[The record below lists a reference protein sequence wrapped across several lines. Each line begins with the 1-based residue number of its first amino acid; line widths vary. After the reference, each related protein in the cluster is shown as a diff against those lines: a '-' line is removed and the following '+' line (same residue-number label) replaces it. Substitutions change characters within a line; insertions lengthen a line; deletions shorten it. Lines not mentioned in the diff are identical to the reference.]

1 VKPSPPNFNAT
12 AIFLSFNEFKFIF
25 ICEMYCDFFVITKRL
40 KGGEGFTKS
49 HPESLY
55 SLIYGLTE
63 VCIKTFMISFRCGK
77 SCSDRIGRKGALLNY
92 VRSFSF
98 FYIYSLNIPKTVKNF
113 ESLFA
118 KNYQNYIIYEL
129 L

>member
-1 VKPSPPNFNAT
+1 
-12 AIFLSFNEFKFIF
+12 
-25 ICEMYCDFFVITKRL
+25 MYCDFFVITKGL

-49 HPESLY
+49 HAESLY

-63 VCIKTFMISFRCGK
+63 VCIKTFMISFGCGK
-77 SCSDRIGRKGALLNY
+77 SCSDRIGRKGELLNY